1 MTVHRGGSYMS
12 PAIAR
17 KVVNYFAPE
26 KKRNASLTPRQAQ
39 IVDALVEGLSYKLVA
54 DKLMISTE
62 TVRDHIKKIYKK
74 LEINSRAELVSMRIQ
89 GELE

>member
-1 MTVHRGGSYMS
+1 MS

-26 KKRNASLTPRQAQ
+26 KKRESPLTPRQAQ
-39 IVDALVEGLSYKLVA
+39 ITDALVDGLSYKMVA

-62 TVRDHIKKIYKK
+62 TVRDHIKKIYKN
-74 LEINSRAELVSMRIQ
+74 LEINSRAELISMRVR
-89 GELE
+89 GELD